1 MSSENKNI
9 PYEPSVFIDEED
21 RFQVNI
27 EGMLPWFSA
36 CAEYIADTHPE
47 EEEIPFL
54 VFLFQ
59 EVLLQFIRLRF
70 QPSNQRII
78 LSLVMFV
85 SMEQQEVRRSSVGV
99 PQSVSVSEIVG
110 LQLLLKV

>member
-54 VFLFQ
+54 VFLFGC
-59 EVLLQFIRLRF
+59 EAALRC
-70 QPSNQRII
+70 
-78 LSLVMFV
+78 
-85 SMEQQEVRRSSVGV
+85 QQIE
-99 PQSVSVSEIVG
+99 EIH
-110 LQLLLKV
+110 